1 MEFEEEHAP
10 HPFTSFN
17 KQPREV
23 PTLCGNWLEE
33 RALMSVT
40 GTTRYQVR
48 VVRRH
53 KVSDSRHPSEGVE
66 ELFFNDSR
74 GVQDCFVSLGQL
86 CGMPH
91 TLCVPPLSLPV
102 WDMDTSY

>member
-48 VVRRH
+48 FDMRRKRASHVRARW
-53 KVSDSRHPSEGVE
+53 
-66 ELFFNDSR
+66 
-74 GVQDCFVSLGQL
+74 
-86 CGMPH
+86 MPWH
-91 TLCVPPLSLPV
+91 RAHAH
-102 WDMDTSY
+102 D

>member
-48 VVRRH
+48 FVMWRASLVRARW
-53 KVSDSRHPSEGVE
+53 
-66 ELFFNDSR
+66 
-74 GVQDCFVSLGQL
+74 
-86 CGMPH
+86 
-91 TLCVPPLSLPV
+91 LS
-102 WDMDTSY
+102 WRRAHAHE